1 MSQAALKLS
10 VSLWSAELTNL
21 ETEIQRVD
29 PYADLYHLDVADGTY
44 AKLLLFFPDLVK
56 SIRAKTAKPLEVH
69 LITQNPERWVSPF
82 AEAGADRVI
91 FYPDT
96 SSDIQG
102 MINAI
107 KTQNM
112 SVGISLSVENP
123 VALVQPYLE
132 QLALVCILGTGFDVK
147 GVNDVAKGTCD
158 KIHDLTQLRK
168 DKGLDFEIE
177 ADGAIRRHTVPKL
190 RQAGADIVVPG
201 SLIFCPEMKENGTWL
216 QSL

>member
-1 MSQAALKLS
+1 MSHAALKLS

-21 ETEIQRVD
+21 ETEIQRAD
-29 PYADLYHLDVADGTY
+29 PYADLYHIDVADGTY

-107 KTQNM
+107 KNQNM
-112 SVGISLSVENP
+112 SVGISLSVENS
-123 VALVQPYLE
+123 VALVQPFLE

-147 GVNDVAKGTCD
+147 GVNGVAKGTCE
-158 KIHDLTQLRK
+158 KIHDLTQLRE
-168 DKGLDFEIE
+168 DKRLDFEIE

>member
-56 SIRAKTAKPLEVH
+56 SIRAKTAKSLEVH

-147 GVNDVAKGTCD
+147 GVNDVAKGTCE

>member
-1 MSQAALKLS
+1 MSHAALKLS

-29 PYADLYHLDVADGTY
+29 PYADLYHIDVADGTY

-107 KTQNM
+107 KNQNM
-112 SVGISLSVENP
+112 SVGISLSVENS
-123 VALVQPYLE
+123 VALVQPFLE

-147 GVNDVAKGTCD
+147 GVNDVAKGTCE
-158 KIHDLTQLRK
+158 KIHDLTQLRE
-168 DKGLDFEIE
+168 DKRLDFEIE

>member
-56 SIRAKTAKPLEVH
+56 SIRAKTAKSLEVH

-147 GVNDVAKGTCD
+147 GVNDVAKGTCE

-190 RQAGADIVVPG
+190 RQAGADVVVPG

>member
-1 MSQAALKLS
+1 MPQAALKLS
-10 VSLWSAELTNL
+10 VSLWSADLTNL
-21 ETEIQRVD
+21 ATEIQRVD

-56 SIRAKTAKPLEVH
+56 SIRTKTSKPLEVH
-69 LITQNPERWVSPF
+69 LITQNPERWVSSF

-96 SSDIQG
+96 TNDIQG
-102 MINAI
+102 MIDAV
-107 KTQNM
+107 KSHNM

-123 VALVQPYLE
+123 VSFVQPYLE
-132 QLALVCILGTGFDVK
+132 QLAIVCILGTGFDVK
-147 GVNDVAKGTCD
+147 GINDTAMGTCE
-158 KIHDLTQLRK
+158 KIHDLVELRK

-201 SLIFCPEMKENGTWL
+201 SLIFCPEMKENSAWL